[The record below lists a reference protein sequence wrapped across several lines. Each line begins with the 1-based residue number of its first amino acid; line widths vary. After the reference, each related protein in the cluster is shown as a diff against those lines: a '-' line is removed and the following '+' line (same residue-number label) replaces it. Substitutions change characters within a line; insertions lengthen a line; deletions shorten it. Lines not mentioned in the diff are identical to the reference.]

1 MSEKTFLNENYLI
14 WVLLNQTRAAVF
26 KAREIQIGKY
36 PFPNQAAALIIIW
49 SRDGKAT
56 PTLLSRYLFL
66 ERHSA
71 SELVSRMESNGLVT
85 KKRDEKL
92 KSVIRITITPE
103 GKKICTQNMGTKYI
117 DEMMS
122 ALSEKERAQLKK
134 SLLILLKTACDQIG
148 TEAILPII
156 SR

>member
-1 MSEKTFLNENYLI
+1 MREKSFLNENYLI

-26 KAREIQIGKY
+26 KARENQIGKY

-92 KSVIRITITPE
+92 KSIIRITITPE
-103 GKKICTQNMGTKYI
+103 GKKICTQNMGPKYI
-117 DEMMS
+117 DQMMS
-122 ALSEKERAQLKK
+122 ALSEKERSHLKK
-134 SLLILLKTACDQIG
+134 YLLILLKTACDQIG
-148 TEAILPII
+148 TEAILPAI

>member
-1 MSEKTFLNENYLI
+1 MSEKSFLNENYLI

-26 KAREIQIGKY
+26 KARELQIGKY

-92 KSVIRITITPE
+92 KSVIRISLTPE
-103 GKKICTQNMGTKYI
+103 GKKICAQNMGTRYI

-122 ALSEKERAQLKK
+122 ALSEKERANLKK
-134 SLLILLKTACDQIG
+134 CLLTLLKTACDQIG
-148 TEAILPII
+148 TEAILPTV